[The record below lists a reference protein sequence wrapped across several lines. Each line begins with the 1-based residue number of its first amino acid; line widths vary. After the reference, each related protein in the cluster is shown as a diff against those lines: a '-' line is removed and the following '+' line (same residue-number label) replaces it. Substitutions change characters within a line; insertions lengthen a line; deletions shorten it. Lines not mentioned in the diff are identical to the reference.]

1 MSNQHAITGGSP
13 QSPRDEVIPGATVV
27 VRDLDLGDEEEFTLV
42 GIRDVDHGAGK
53 IFVESPLA
61 RGLLRKNVGDKVAIK
76 VPAGTL
82 NLEILSSRIV
92 EK

>member
-1 MSNQHAITGGSP
+1 MSIQRVKTGDSLH
-13 QSPRDEVIPGATVV
+13 SPRDEVVSGATVV
-27 VRDLDLGDEEEFTLV
+27 VKDLDIDAEEEFTLV
-42 GIRDVDHGAGK
+42 GIRDVDHEAGK

-61 RGLLRKNVGDKVAIK
+61 RGLLRKKVGDKVAIK

-82 NLEILSSRIV
+82 NLEILSIRIV

>member
-1 MSNQHAITGGSP
+1 MSKQHVRTGDS
-13 QSPRDEVIPGATVV
+13 RDEVVPGATVV
-27 VRDLDLGDEEEFTLV
+27 VKDLDTDTEEEFTLV

-61 RGLLRKNVGDKVAIK
+61 RGLLRKKVGDKVAIK

>member
-1 MSNQHAITGGSP
+1 MSIQRAKAGDSLQT
-13 QSPRDEVIPGATVV
+13 PRDEVVPGATVLV
-27 VRDLDLGDEEEFTLV
+27 KDLDTDTEEEFTLV

-61 RGLLRKNVGDKVAIK
+61 RGLLRKKMSDKVSIQ
-76 VPAGTL
+76 VPVGTL
-82 NLEILSSRIV
+82 NLEILSIRFV

>member
-13 QSPRDEVIPGATVV
+13 RSPRDEVVPGATVV
-27 VRDLDLGDEEEFTLV
+27 VRDLDTDTEEEFTLV
-42 GIRDVDHGAGK
+42 GIRDVDYGAGK
-53 IFVESPLA
+53 VLVDSPLA
-61 RGLLRKNVGDKVAIK
+61 RGLLHKKVGDEVAID

-82 NLEILSSRIV
+82 NFEILFVHIP

>member
-1 MSNQHAITGGSP
+1 MTKQHARTGGS
-13 QSPRDEVIPGATVV
+13 RDEVVLGATVV
-27 VRDLDLGDEEEFTLV
+27 VKDLDIDAKEEFTLV
-42 GIRDVDHGAGK
+42 GIRDVDHEAGK

-61 RGLLRKNVGDKVAIK
+61 RGLLRKKVGDKVAIK

-82 NLEILSSRIV
+82 NLEILSIRIV